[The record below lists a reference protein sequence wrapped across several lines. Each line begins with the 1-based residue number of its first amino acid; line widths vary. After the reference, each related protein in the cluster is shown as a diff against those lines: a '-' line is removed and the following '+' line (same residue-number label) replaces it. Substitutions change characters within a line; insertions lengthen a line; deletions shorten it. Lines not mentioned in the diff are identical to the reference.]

1 MKEKGKPTWMGET
14 WWGERRWTAVVVV
27 VDCCSSGFL
36 SLLCLRSRLLS
47 EPDAP
52 VPPASPVDG
61 DLVEC
66 FRRNELPKLLSRLS
80 WRLWC
85 RLPLH
90 KGHTITTEISFFF
103 YCSQVSFNP
112 MRSIHHPFWKWNTLA
127 RLCKNLAGPTN
138 MDCVVPSFF
147 FFLMLSD
154 LELALVI
161 FHGMISQVD
170 FLHKG
175 ILAGWLIF
183 QYGDRR
189 AHKIILI
196 LKKRKNSVAEFL
208 FMSKIFDELVQPPQA
223 SI

>member
-1 MKEKGKPTWMGET
+1 MINRSKKTKTTRKWNKKGKPTWMGET
-14 WWGERRWTAVVVV
+14 WWGERRWTAVVVVV

-90 KGHTITTEISFFF
+90 KGHTITTQISFFF
-103 YCSQVSFNP
+103 SIVHKFRSTRWG
-112 MRSIHHPFWKWNTLA
+112 RSIIPFGN
-127 RLCKNLAGPTN
+127 
-138 MDCVVPSFF
+138 
-147 FFLMLSD
+147 
-154 LELALVI
+154 
-161 FHGMISQVD
+161 
-170 FLHKG
+170 G
-175 ILAGWLIF
+175 ILL
-183 QYGDRR
+183 QDS
-189 AHKIILI
+189 L
-196 LKKRKNSVAEFL
+196 
-208 FMSKIFDELVQPPQA
+208 
-223 SI
+223 